1 MKLKGLRK
9 LSSAVLVAL
18 MLLVTPVSLPTTDP
32 QVLANTVETAT
43 VPQLPLKFEQLPA
56 RFNWA
61 DYGIVPEGRDQSPY
75 GTCWALGLTGAFESA
90 IALQYHEKVDL
101 SEAWLVRATGKLAPA
116 TITSTSPCALREEG
130 NTKWAAA
137 EALIRVGQASEDCL
151 PYLSATAAMCC
162 IGSSCTLPS
171 CPVKYRADSFKV
183 VAVSDQTEEEII
195 KVKQALLEH
204 GPMEVGYYTAR
215 EDYTDTSRNATVIAT
230 ASVVFINHEALL
242 TGWDDSLGVWIVR
255 NNYGTSWGR
264 NGYGYIKYGK
274 AGIEKNFA
282 YVTATA
288 FDPNDIVLAGDNGT
302 ALGSESF
309 GSNTAWMGMQWT
321 VTTPIYLKSVEF
333 WTATFNSQY
342 TVYVAPGKITEAG
355 EPIFSTSGT
364 ATEIGY
370 YSIPTGMIPLTPGYW
385 NVQIKITSP
394 DSRYVLPTT
403 GKPEILP
410 NLKLQPDTV
419 FIRRSENAPWEDTLN
434 IGNSKPIRIR
444 LNTTGTYPVLEPSP
458 TPLPLPTPQP
468 KPIPKPEPQPTPTV
482 SLAIFVTPSQ
492 GGTVKT
498 VPSEPFRQGQKVQLT
513 AIPNAG
519 YHFVSWEDGST
530 NPIRILTL
538 NSSATVTAKF
548 KADADKEYEIVYSD
562 NLGNSWT
569 KTVTEGDTITIP
581 LQRTDGW
588 TLKSVTINGQLSG
601 VKDSLTLSNIRSDFN
616 VVVKYVLKHN
626 ISLQV
631 GSKEMLHNLSPIQLD
646 APPIIVS
653 DRTLVPLR
661 AIAEAFNAQVNWNPD
676 TKQVTVTIEDKT
688 ILLTIGNPKA
698 TVNGQPVYI
707 DPQNPQVVPIISNS
721 RTMVPLRFIAETM
734 GATVEWNPVFKSIY
748 ISYEEEP

>member
-9 LSSAVLVAL
+9 LSSAVLIAL
-18 MLLVTPVSLPTTDP
+18 MLLVTPVSLPTTNP

-43 VPQLPLKFEQLPA
+43 VPQLPLKFEQLPT

-61 DYGIVPEGRDQSPY
+61 DYGIVPEAKNQEPY
-75 GTCWALGLTGAFESA
+75 GTCWAFALTGALESA
-90 IALQYHEKVDL
+90 IALQFHDKVDL
-101 SEAWLVRATGKLAPA
+101 SEAWLVKAIGNIAPGA
-116 TITSTSPCALREEG
+116 ITSTIPCASRDDGMSQEAG
-130 NTKWAAA
+130 A
-137 EALIRVGQASEDCL
+137 EALIRVGQAFENCF
-151 PYLSATAAMCC
+151 PYQTSDMCC
-162 IGSSCTLPS
+162 TGSTCTLPS
-171 CPVKYRADSFKV
+171 CPVKYRAESYRV
-183 VAVSDQTEEEII
+183 VSVSDQTEEDII
-195 KVKQALLEH
+195 KIKQALLEH
-204 GPMEVGYYTAR
+204 GPLSIGYRQTLWAK
-215 EDYTDTSRNATVIAT
+215 NATIIETKTAT
-230 ASVVFINHEALL
+230 YPNHQVLL
-242 TGWDDSLGVWIVR
+242 TGWDDNLGAWIFR
-255 NNYGTSWGR
+255 NNSGTAWGH
-264 NGYGYIKYGK
+264 NGYGYIQYGK
-274 AGIEKNFA
+274 AGIQKNFA

-302 ALGSESF
+302 KVGSESF

-355 EPIFSTSGT
+355 EPIFSVSGT
-364 ATEIGY
+364 ATDMGY
-370 YSIPTGMIPLTPGYW
+370 YSIPVGMIPLSPGYW

-394 DSRYVLPTT
+394 DRQRVLPQT
-403 GKPEILP
+403 GNPSFFF
-410 NLKLQPDTV
+410 NLKFQPDTV
-419 FIRRSENAPWEDTLN
+419 FIRRSDNAPWEDTLN

-444 LNTTGTYPVLEPSP
+444 LNTAGTYPVLEPSP
-458 TPLPLPTPQP
+458 TPL
-468 KPIPKPEPQPTPTV
+468 PTPTV

-498 VPSEPFRQGQKVQLT
+498 VPSEPFRQGQQVQLT

-548 KADADKEYEIVYSD
+548 EADKPKEYEIVYSD

-569 KTVTEGDTITIP
+569 KTVTEGDTINIP

-601 VKDSLTLSNIRSDFN
+601 VKDSLTLSNIRSDIN

-631 GSKEMLHNLSPIQLD
+631 GSKEMFHNLSPIQLD

-676 TKQVTVTIEDKT
+676 TKQVTVKIGDKT
-688 ILLTIGNPKA
+688 LLLTIGNPKA

-734 GATVEWNPVFKSIY
+734 GATVEWDPVFKNIY

>member
-1 MKLKGLRK
+1 M
-9 LSSAVLVAL
+9 
-18 MLLVTPVSLPTTDP
+18 
-32 QVLANTVETAT
+32 
-43 VPQLPLKFEQLPA
+43 
-56 RFNWA
+56 
-61 DYGIVPEGRDQSPY
+61 
-75 GTCWALGLTGAFESA
+75 
-90 IALQYHEKVDL
+90 QYHEKVDL
-101 SEAWLVRATGKLAPA
+101 SEGWLVRATGKLAPA
-116 TITSTSPCALREEG
+116 MLTSTSPCALREEG
-130 NTKWAAA
+130 NTKMAAA
-137 EALIRVGQASEDCL
+137 EALIRVGQAFEDCM
-151 PYLSATAAMCC
+151 PYLPAMADMCC

-171 CPVKYRADSFKV
+171 CPVKYRADSFKI

-204 GPMEVGYYTAR
+204 GPMEVGYYTAL
-215 EDYTDTSRNATVIAT
+215 EDYTDASRNATVVAT

-242 TGWDDSLGVWIVR
+242 TGWDDNLGAWIVR

-282 YVTATA
+282 YVTATV

-302 ALGSESF
+302 KVSSESL

-364 ATEIGY
+364 APEIGY
-370 YSIPTGMIPLTPGYW
+370 YSIPVGMIPLTPGYW

-403 GKPEILP
+403 GEPEILP

-419 FIRRSENAPWEDTLN
+419 FIRRSDNAPWEDTLN

-444 LNTTGTYPVLEPSP
+444 LNTAGTYPVLEPSP
-458 TPLPLPTPQP
+458 TPL
-468 KPIPKPEPQPTPTV
+468 PTPTV

-492 GGTVKT
+492 GGTVNVT
-498 VPSEPFRQGQKVQLT
+498 PSAPFRQGQKVQLT

-538 NSSATVTAKF
+538 NSSTTVTAKF

-581 LQRTDGW
+581 LQQTDGW
-588 TLKSVTINGQLSG
+588 TLKSVTVNGQLAEAE
-601 VKDSLTLSNIRSDFN
+601 DSLTLFNIHSDFN
-616 VVVKYVLKHN
+616 IVAKYVRQHN

-631 GSKEMLHNLSPIQLD
+631 GSNGMFHNSSPVRLD

-676 TKQVTVTIEDKT
+676 TKQVTVAIGDKT

-698 TVNGQPVYI
+698 SVNGQPVYI

-734 GATVEWNPVFKSIY
+734 GATVEWDPVFKNIY